1 MVRLSIPIAVAAV
14 LLAGACS
21 STSELPVRVEYTK
34 TTPFLEWK
42 TFRFASDS
50 KDADYT
56 RYLPAEKM
64 VRTALEEELT
74 ARGYTRIEDG
84 TPDFR
89 VAFDLIFRGAKA
101 PQVAPEGGG
110 ADPMPRS
117 YATSAHQSGTLI
129 IKMLDP
135 LTSQILWSGQISEIK
150 MSVIEPAKIL
160 KKSVWRVLAEFP
172 PLTG

>member
-21 STSELPVRVEYTK
+21 STSESPVRVEYTE

-50 KDADYT
+50 KGADYT
-56 RYLPAEKM
+56 RYPKYEKM

-101 PQVAPEGGG
+101 PQVGHEGGG
-110 ADPMPRS
+110 ADPMARS
-117 YATSAHQSGTLI
+117 YSTGASLNGTLI
-129 IKMLDP
+129 IKMIDP
-135 LTSQILWSGQISEIK
+135 LSSQILWSGQIPEIK
-150 MSVIEPAKIL
+150 MGAIEPAKIL
-160 KKSVWRVLAEFP
+160 KKAVWRVLAEFP